1 MFCKITCKNKL
12 KIRSGFQ
19 VSREWALHTTLVN
32 CQAKLG
38 RVEPCVKVTSAIEGN
53 KVTSAIEGNR
63 LDKRERNDE
72 TLPIINKPKHQN
84 KGKTRYKMEGPKS

>member
-53 KVTSAIEGNR
+53 R